1 MAAKRSGAESE
12 FSEKKAKVDPL
23 VVTEEERAFFRKHG
37 FLTKLNVVPAEECE
51 DAQARFEDALRVLD
65 PSFSKDVNGSVK
77 CRTPKHSHGIQEMPK
92 LAFLECVK
100 DIRLHPNVAEVWRS
114 LLRTKD
120 ISSSWDRINYLP
132 SFVSDARS
140 KPWHHVDTGPGF
152 EAEGYV
158 PTQSYVQVSKTSNDE
173 FGRPSLTSKQPTGN
187 GPDCDGSAC
196 IVVWEY
202 SHLAHARYFE
212 KRGITKLKRAN
223 WQVYDP
229 ETIAEWEK
237 DGKSYISDA
246 DLARFFPGEEKVP
259 MRRLEVRAP
268 RGSMTFWYSATAHQ
282 SCTGKHVTNGCVFDG
297 SADPR
302 FVVYAAYIPR
312 HLVTKK
318 DADKFRQAMKEM
330 RCTSH
335 WPGAGQVTLFAKT
348 PHLYSKEAVEDYKA
362 LEARL
367 DVPLLQFDAR
377 ERELVPV

>member
-1 MAAKRSGAESE
+1 MKNRFLAACLAYTRAAVKYIRAAVKPTFFIGIACVLVAVGAVVYMQRGSRVGLTGKVLKLRTAPLD
-12 FSEKKAKVDPL
+12 EKSSIV
-23 VVTEEERAFFRKHG
+23 
-37 FLTKLNVVPAEECE
+37 
-51 DAQARFEDALRVLD
+51 VLD
-65 PSFSKDVNGSVK
+65 FRFTNPSSYPFVV
-77 CRTPKHSHGIQEMPK
+77 RTVTV
-92 LAFLECVK
+92 LLE
-100 DIRLHPNVAEVWRS
+100 
-114 LLRTKD
+114 
-120 ISSSWDRINYLP
+120 
-132 SFVSDARS
+132 
-140 KPWHHVDTGPGF
+140 
-152 EAEGYV
+152 
-158 PTQSYVQVSKTSNDE
+158 
-173 FGRPSLTSKQPTGN
+173 
-187 GPDCDGSAC
+187 
-196 IVVWEY
+196 
-202 SHLAHARYFE
+202 
-212 KRGITKLKRAN
+212 
-223 WQVYDP
+223 
-229 ETIAEWEK
+229 EK